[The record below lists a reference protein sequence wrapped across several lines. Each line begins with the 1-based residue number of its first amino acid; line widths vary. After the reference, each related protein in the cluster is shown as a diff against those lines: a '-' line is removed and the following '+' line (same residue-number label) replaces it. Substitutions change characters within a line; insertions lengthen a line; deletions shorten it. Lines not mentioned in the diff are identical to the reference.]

1 MLENKLLIEPTDTP
15 QLSNHNIVF
24 LYGSLVSF
32 K

>member
-15 QLSNHNIVF
+15 QLSIKMLCFVR
-24 LYGSLVSF
+24 SLVFF